1 MTAAADLQR
10 SKRQHFALPGGFHDR
25 LVKTLAIA
33 LPAAVGELAAIM
45 VFSPLSPKG
54 EVSFLLDR
62 NRVAV
67 VEDRLRVA
75 QAMYRGEDDKGRPFS
90 ITAGGA
96 VQHSAKDPIVTMSEL
111 VARILLGGGPAVL
124 TANDAAYDLKAQKVR
139 VFGPMVFTASDGYRM
154 TAEDVDIDIAAN
166 RMVSRGRVEGRVPAG
181 TFSADRIITD
191 LEARTVTL
199 DGHARLNMTPGR
211 MRMP

>member
-1 MTAAADLQR
+1 MTVAADLQR
-10 SKRQHFALPGGFHDR
+10 SKRQRFALPGGSHDR
-25 LVKTLAIA
+25 LVKSLAIA
-33 LPAAVGELAAIM
+33 LPAAVGALAAIM

-62 NRVAV
+62 NRVAI
-67 VEDRLRVA
+67 VEDRLRVD
-75 QAMYRGEDDKGRPFS
+75 QAMYRGEDDQGRPFS

-96 VQHSAKDPIVTMSEL
+96 VQHSAQNPIVTMNEL
-111 VARILLGGGPAVL
+111 VARILLSQGPAVL
-124 TANDAAYDLKAQKVR
+124 TANDAAYDMNDQRIR
-139 VFGPMVFTASDGYRM
+139 VFGPVVFVAADGYRM
-154 TAEDVDIDIAAN
+154 TAEDVDIDVEGN

-181 TFSADRIITD
+181 TFSADRIVTD